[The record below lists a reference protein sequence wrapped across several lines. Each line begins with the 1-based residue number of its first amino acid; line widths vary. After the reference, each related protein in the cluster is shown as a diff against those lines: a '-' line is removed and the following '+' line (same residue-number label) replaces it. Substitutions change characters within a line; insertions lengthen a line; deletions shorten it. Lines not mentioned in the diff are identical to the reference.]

1 MVHISFLAVLSTSLG
16 LAYSDQSW
24 SNLYSFRPN
33 SVSFGSSFASSVGGS
48 QSAVSSAANA
58 ASPSASPSASAT
70 SSASAGTFTNPIL
83 QRVAADPWVV
93 RHEDYYY
100 MLVTTNDNVT
110 ILRNKILT
118 DWNSAE
124 VKLAIQPPENKSYTF
139 DNWAPELHYFPDYEK
154 WYIIYT
160 ADVDPDSPSPQQ
172 DMLCDYT
179 W

>member
-1 MVHISFLAVLSTSLG
+1 MVHISNLAILFSSLG
-16 LAYSDQSW
+16 LACANPEW
-24 SNLYSFRPN
+24 SNLYSDQSISTYWETSPAPSSN
-33 SVSFGSSFASSVGGS
+33 SIGPSAS
-48 QSAVSSAANA
+48 SAVSSA
-58 ASPSASPSASAT
+58 SST
-70 SSASAGTFTNPIL
+70 SSSSGATFTNPIL

-110 ILRNKILT
+110 ILRSNVLT

-124 VKLAIQPPENKSYTF
+124 VKLAIQPPENTAYTF
-139 DNWAPELHYFPDYEK
+139 DNWAPELHYFSDYER